1 MKFNVPGKE
10 FAAQLQAV
18 SKVLNAKNALSIYD
32 NLLLTLNG
40 DKLLI
45 TGSDQEIYVHSS
57 LDVFDSDEEG
67 AVAVN
72 AKKILEITKEV
83 ASQPL
88 TFEVNP
94 DNLNVTLSFPSGKF
108 EFPALDGAEFP
119 KKKEEDL
126 EKTSLSLPAD
136 VVRKGIENTIFAV
149 SAEMIRPI
157 MTGIL
162 WDVKQD
168 CMVFVSSDTHKL
180 VRYTN
185 SETAPGMELRFILP
199 QKPAAIIRS
208 LISSDDTEIALSVD
222 AKSAEFTFGRYILS
236 CRLIKGNYPDY
247 NRVIPQR
254 NPFSLTADRDD
265 LLIATRRVAIS
276 ASQASKLIKMSIDN
290 AEIRLSSA
298 DLDYSTSAEE
308 IVTCTYEGSPMTI
321 GFKADYMR
329 EVLSNLKGDSVK
341 IELSDPARPGLFMP
355 AEQLEKEEI
364 IMLQMPMQVLE

>member
-1 MKFNVPGKE
+1 MKFNVPGKD

-32 NLLLTLNG
+32 NLLLTLDG
-40 DKLLI
+40 QKLLI

-67 AVAVN
+67 SVAVN

-94 DNLNVTLSFPSGKF
+94 VNLNVTLSFPSGKF

-126 EKTSLSLPAD
+126 EKTSLILPAD

-162 WDVKQD
+162 WDVKKD
-168 CMVFVSSDTHKL
+168 SVIFVSSDTHKL

-185 SETAPGMELRFILP
+185 SETQPGLELRFILP
-199 QKPAAIIRS
+199 QKPAGIIRS
-208 LISSDDTEIALSVD
+208 LISSDDTEVNLSVD
-222 AKSAEFTFGRYILS
+222 AKSAEFSFGRYTLS

-254 NPFSLTADRDD
+254 NPFSLTTDRDD
-265 LLIATRRVAIS
+265 LLTATRRVAIS
-276 ASQASKLIKMSIDN
+276 ASQSSKLIKMAIDD
-290 AEIRLSSA
+290 AGIRLSSA

-308 IVTCTYEGSPMTI
+308 AVGCTYEGSPMTI
-321 GFKADYMR
+321 GFKSDYMR
-329 EVLSNLKGDSVK
+329 EVLSNLKGDSVR

-355 AEQLEKEEI
+355 SEQLENEEI
-364 IMLQMPMQVLE
+364 VMLQMPMQVLE